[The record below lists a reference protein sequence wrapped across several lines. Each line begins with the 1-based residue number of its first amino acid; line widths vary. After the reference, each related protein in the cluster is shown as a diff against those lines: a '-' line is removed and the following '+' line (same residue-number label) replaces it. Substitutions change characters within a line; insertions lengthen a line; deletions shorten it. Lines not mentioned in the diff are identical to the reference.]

1 MTSAAGIVVVLPIV
15 LLLLLSSSQP
25 TAICASAESTTD
37 LSEAFASGMASPLE
51 KELSSAGLTGFASLL
66 RHAGLMPEL
75 ELRARTGSTMT
86 VFAPTND
93 ALMRADPALLAFL
106 KLPRNGALLR
116 DVLLFHV
123 VARPVSAFAWEGAQ
137 ATLQGAPIALHV
149 DSLAF
154 QVGGTT
160 VKQYRA
166 LTLSLDLL
174 GEGPLSGEG
183 ADAEFAQRSGL
194 EVGGSGTAGTVVVH
208 TINALLVPPFLDEA
222 LSLAAGDLSIVAAT
236 DSSGRLLAEL
246 ESATPAP
253 ASAPSSSPDPPP
265 VQPSPPPPVAPSP
278 PPPKSGAPGV
288 SALSLRQ
295 LVPSVAVAISA
306 IVVLL

>member
-1 MTSAAGIVVVLPIV
+1 MTNAAALVAVLPIV
-15 LLLLLSSSQP
+15 LFLLLPSQP
-25 TAICASAESTTD
+25 AAICASAESTNS
-37 LSEAFASGMASPLE
+37 LSDAFATGVASPLG

-75 ELRARTGSTMT
+75 DLRARTGSVMT
-86 VFAPTND
+86 VFAPTNN

-116 DVLLFHV
+116 DILLFHV
-123 VARPVSAFAWEGAQ
+123 VARPISAFAWEGTQ

-174 GEGPLSGEG
+174 SEGPLSGEG
-183 ADAEFAQRSGL
+183 ADFARRSGL
-194 EVGGSGTAGTVVVH
+194 ELGESGTVGTVVVH
-208 TINALLVPPFLDEA
+208 TINALLVPPFLDDA
-222 LSLAAGDLSIVAAT
+222 LSLTTGDLYIVAAT
-236 DSSGRLLAEL
+236 DSNGRKLAEL
-246 ESATPAP
+246 GSATPTP
-253 ASAPSSSPDPPP
+253 ASAPSSTPPPPP
-265 VQPSPPPPVAPSP
+265 VQPSPPPPVAASP
-278 PPPKSGAPGV
+278 PPP
-288 SALSLRQ
+288 R
-295 LVPSVAVAISA
+295 AVRR
-306 IVVLL
+306 VFMR